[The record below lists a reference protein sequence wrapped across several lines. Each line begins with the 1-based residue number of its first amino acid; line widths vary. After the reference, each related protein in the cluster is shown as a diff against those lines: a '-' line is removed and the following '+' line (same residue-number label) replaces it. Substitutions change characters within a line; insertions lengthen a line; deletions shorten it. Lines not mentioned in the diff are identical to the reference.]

1 MYELNLFSENIESLN
16 DFLKKFYNQDFD
28 IKETKF
34 EQTFQNPIDMIEI
47 ISAIVDNNEKYKIG
61 IWISFDIISYLLF
74 NYYIFLLIFNIIRY
88 FRKLYNIIR
97 NIIKFIR
104 IIFIINL
111 SNKSCIFFKIYY
123 RSIFKFY
130 FIAINSIKFFQ

>member
-61 IWISFDIISYLLF
+61 IWISFDKNVFI
-74 NYYIFLLIFNIIRY
+74 NITELNIDKVIRY
-88 FRKLYNIIR
+88 LFERYP
-97 NIIKFIR
+97 
-104 IIFIINL
+104 
-111 SNKSCIFFKIYY
+111 Y
-123 RSIFKFY
+123 
-130 FIAINSIKFFQ
+130 